1 LSPPMPFDV
10 SRVRAILMEVPR
22 HGKVA
27 YCLLR
32 DPRVPVL
39 PKLALLGALAVVA
52 SPLDLPGWI
61 PVLGDF
67 DMLALGILAVKVF
80 VDACPE
86 AIVEEHRRALKA
98 GESRFDEDVRGLV
111 GAVRVGTRR
120 TTARIS
126 GLAAARRHRSLEDT
140 TA

>member
-1 LSPPMPFDV
+1 MPFDV
-10 SRVRAILMEVPR
+10 SRARAILLEVPR
-22 HGKVA
+22 HGKLA

-32 DPRVPVL
+32 DPRVPARPKVL
-39 PKLALLGALAVVA
+39 LLAALAVVV
-52 SPLDLPGWI
+52 SPLDFPGWI

-86 AIVEEHRRALKA
+86 EIVEEHRRALKA
-98 GESRFDEDVRGLV
+98 SESTFDEDVRGLV
-111 GAVRVGTRR
+111 GVVRAGARR

>member
-1 LSPPMPFDV
+1 MPVD
-10 SRVRAILMEVPR
+10 SWRARTVVMEVPR

-32 DPRVPVL
+32 DPRVPVR
-39 PKLALLGALAVVA
+39 PKLALLAALALVV
-52 SPLDLPGWI
+52 SPLDFPGWI

-80 VDACPE
+80 VDACPKE
-86 AIVEEHRRALKA
+86 IVEEHRRALKA

-111 GAVRVGTRR
+111 GAARWGSRRATSRITR
-120 TTARIS
+120 
-126 GLAAARRHRSLEDT
+126 LVAARQQRFLEDR

>member
-1 LSPPMPFDV
+1 MPLDI
-10 SRVRAILMEVPR
+10 SRARTVLMEVPR

-32 DPRVPVL
+32 DPRVPMP
-39 PKLALLGALAVVA
+39 PKLALLAALALVV

-80 VDACPE
+80 VDACPSE
-86 AIVEEHRRALKA
+86 IVEEHRRALKA
-98 GESRFDEDVRGLV
+98 GESRFDEDVRGLR
-111 GAVRVGTRR
+111 GALRAGAGR
-120 TTARIS
+120 TAARIS

>member
-1 LSPPMPFDV
+1 MPLDIP
-10 SRVRAILMEVPR
+10 RVRAILLEVPR
-22 HGKVA
+22 HGKLA

-32 DPRVPVL
+32 DPRVPAP
-39 PKLALLGALAVVA
+39 PKLALLAALMVVV
-52 SPLDLPGWI
+52 SPIDFPGWI

-80 VDACPE
+80 VDACPR

-98 GESRFDEDVRGLV
+98 GESRFDEDVRGLAEV
-111 GAVRVGTRR
+111 ALAGTRR
-120 TTARIS
+120 TKTRIS
-126 GLAAARRHRSLEDT
+126 ALAAARRHRSLEDR

>member
-1 LSPPMPFDV
+1 MPLDI
-10 SRVRAILMEVPR
+10 SRARTVLMEVPR

-32 DPRVPVL
+32 DPRVPMP
-39 PKLALLGALAVVA
+39 PKLALLAALALVV

-80 VDACPE
+80 VDACPSE
-86 AIVEEHRRALKA
+86 IVEEHRRALKA
-98 GESRFDEDVRGLV
+98 GESRFDEDVRGLAEV
-111 GAVRVGTRR
+111 ALAGTRR
-120 TTARIS
+120 TKTRIS
-126 GLAAARRHRSLEDT
+126 ALAAARRHRSLEDR